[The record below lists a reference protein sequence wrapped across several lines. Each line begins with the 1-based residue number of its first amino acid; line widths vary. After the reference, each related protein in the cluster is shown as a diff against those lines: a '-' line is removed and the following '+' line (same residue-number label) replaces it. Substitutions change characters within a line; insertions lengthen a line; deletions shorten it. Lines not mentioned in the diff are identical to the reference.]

1 MSLENRSAVI
11 VVNHES
17 RQTVAF
23 AVDEPEN
30 VGVAIVEES
39 DTSAIFNSVAY
50 TLAKKLPVGNMVLKC
65 QNAYSYGT
73 RLVVSPCKEIA
84 VVVIN

>member
-39 DTSAIFNSVAY
+39 DTSAI
-50 TLAKKLPVGNMVLKC
+50 
-65 QNAYSYGT
+65 
-73 RLVVSPCKEIA
+73 
-84 VVVIN
+84 